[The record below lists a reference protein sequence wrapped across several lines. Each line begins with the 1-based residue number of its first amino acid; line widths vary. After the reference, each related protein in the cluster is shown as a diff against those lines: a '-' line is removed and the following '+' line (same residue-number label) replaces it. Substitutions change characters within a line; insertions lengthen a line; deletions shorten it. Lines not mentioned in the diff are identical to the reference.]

1 MCLSAYLHDIGK
13 GPKNKWYKGEQI
25 VWPDHPAEALP
36 MVERILSD
44 EIENID
50 TWEVKRIVFLVAYH
64 DLLGEIA
71 KGGDK
76 YFNYNGR
83 SIDELRKLK
92 LSNDEFKDLKILSE
106 ADIEAI
112 NHEWLENFKKY
123 VDDIEEKSK
132 K

>member
-1 MCLSAYLHDIGK
+1 
-13 GPKNKWYKGEQI
+13 
-25 VWPDHPAEALP
+25 

-50 TWEVKRIVFLVAYH
+50 TWEVKRIVLLVAYH

-92 LSNDEFKDLKILSE
+92 LSKDEFKDLKILSE